1 MSNLIE
7 GFLGKSVEG
16 KKSRM
21 PAKLDYWQS
30 ATGLFLALF
39 MWGHM
44 FFVSSILVSKDFM
57 YSVTKMFEG
66 VSFIKGGNP
75 FLVSIAVAIVTTI
88 IVIHAGLAMRK
99 FPANYRQY
107 QAFRTHMGMMKH
119 EDTTL
124 WFIQAFTGFAMFFLA
139 SAHVF
144 IMLTKPETI
153 GPYGSADRMISEW
166 MWPVYLLLLLAV
178 EFHGS
183 IGLYRLCV
191 KWGWFE
197 GEDAKVT
204 RVKLKK
210 VKWAITIFFLVLGL
224 ATLAAYMKIGLEHRD
239 QAGQRYQP
247 TAMTIKN
254 IDSGIYSKNQNRD
267 MNAETSFRTLVAMNF
282 SGIHFQK
289 KGA

>member
-66 VSFIKGGNP
+66 ISFIKGGNP
-75 FLVSIAVAIVTTI
+75 FLVSIAVAIVITI
-88 IVIHAGLAMRK
+88 IIIHAGLGMRK
-99 FPANYRQY
+99 FPSNYRQY
-107 QAFRTHMGMMKH
+107 QAFRTHMKMIDH

-139 SAHVF
+139 SAHLF

-153 GPYGSADRMISEW
+153 GPFGSADRMISGW
-166 MWPVYLLLLLAV
+166 MWPIYLLLLLAV

-197 GEDAKVT
+197 GDNAKET
-204 RVKLKK
+204 RAKLKK

-224 ATLAAYMKIGLEHRD
+224 ATLAAYMKIGLEHRN
-239 QAGQRYQP
+239 QAGQRYKP
-247 TAMTIKN
+247 TAQVQMMKN
-254 IDSGIYSKNQNRD
+254 IKISENMNFETLFSNYSVK
-267 MNAETSFRTLVAMNF
+267 SF

-289 KGA
+289 KGV